1 MKCPHCFRRHHSK
14 ASFEASERRRLLHD
28 DLRASAGIVAPIKTY
43 SITPA
48 PSRTARHRA
57 DSEAFR
63 STGEMA

>member
-1 MKCPHCFRRHHSK
+1 MKCKCCGREFRSK
-14 ASFEASERRRLLHD
+14 AAAERAANYQRVHE

-43 SITPA
+43 SSTPA

-63 STGEMA
+63 STGETA